1 MKTLQFLFLGSV
13 LILINACANTKG
25 MGPRDVDDYYVSTGV
40 ERYFLPAI
48 PGWANFSQT
57 SGCFRSSGLKYLNID
72 NLMKSYSL
80 SYFEALQV
88 QANFNE
94 EYISIIKA
102 QSREVLTLKEDETL
116 FFRASEKVGSK
127 IYFTDLPTF
136 KRVHLVWLDE
146 IQSDKSKLAKLKS
159 FLNSP
164 VNDEGIPVLISS
176 CMTKAEI
183 EKMIPEAN
191 YKSISAELFSTFNT
205 NGVTVPNMHIDL
217 TVFFKPEQKLF
228 LYSQSLKDKILD
240 IQGNYKVINY

>member
-1 MKTLQFLFLGSV
+1 MKKLQNLFLGLT
-13 LILINACANTKG
+13 LILVNACAHTKG
-25 MGPRDVDDYYVSTGV
+25 MIPRDVEDYYVSTGV

-57 SGCFRSSGLKYLNID
+57 GGCFRSSGLKYLNID
-72 NLMKSYSL
+72 SLMKSYSL

-94 EYISIIKA
+94 EYISTVKS
-102 QSREVLTLKEDETL
+102 QSKEVLTLKEDETL

-136 KRVHLVWLDE
+136 KRINLVWLDE
-146 IQSDKSKLAKLKS
+146 IRGDKAKEAKLKS
-159 FLNSP
+159 FLTSP
-164 VNDEGIPVLISS
+164 VNDEGIPVLISA
-176 CMTKAEI
+176 CMTRAEI
-183 EKMIPEAN
+183 EKMIPEAH
-191 YKSISAELFSTFNT
+191 YKSISAELFTTFNES
-205 NGVTVPNMHIDL
+205 GVTVPNMHIEL
-217 TVFFKPEQKLF
+217 GVFFKPEQKLF